1 MPRKLPQEDPLLLES
16 PLAPQPRRTR
26 VRRSVSDALGVPA
39 ISTDDVAPKPSRRS
53 SAQVTDVADIIAAS
67 APSPAQSSLRGEIL
81 GIVLLVGSLF
91 IAGALVFGR
100 TPAAFESCTVAG
112 GAFGPVGGCMRWAVL
127 GLVGA
132 VAAVIVPFIPAVRAL
147 RALGRLGAS
156 SRRHFDLFPL
166 GLVVLIPIA
175 TGLARLGTVPAGTGD
190 TYAGLWGSLS
200 AYYLS
205 ETFGRGGAWF
215 ALVIAVSVLTAV
227 TLGWNPLRALVAVGT
242 KSPAQ
247 LAAEAAADA
256 ALTKAEVLEPD
267 AKEMPEIDLSLMGI
281 TAKPD
286 TVPPKT
292 QLSVVTES
300 DEDIDAA
307 LDEAL
312 DGVAAAKSARAKKP
326 KKLAKEEL
334 EEIEQ
339 VSPIVLPNSEE
350 LPSPTLLTKAPE
362 RNVEAGRAQ
371 LDAMGAKLI
380 ESLRTFKVDGV
391 LSGRTSGPTVTQ
403 YEIEPA
409 PGVKVRQFANLAN
422 DLALAMRA
430 PSIRVVA
437 PIPGKGAVGVEVPNP
452 SPEMVAFR
460 EMLESTDYQNKPMAL
475 PIALGKDLEGSAVIA
490 DLAKMP
496 HLLIAGATG
505 SGKSV
510 CVNTI
515 ITSLIYR
522 HTPKTLRFLMVD
534 PKMVELSVYNVLPHL
549 RHKVVT
555 DNRDAAAVLKWA
567 VLEMQERYALLA
579 ENGARN
585 IQDFNAKVR
594 AGAALKKPK
603 DPNVGFENREY
614 TGGILPYI
622 VVVID
627 ELADLMMTVA
637 AEVETPLAMLAQ
649 KARAIGIHLILA
661 TQRPSVNVITGLIKA
676 NFPSRIAFRVASQID
691 SRTIIDGMG
700 AESLLGNG
708 DMLFIPPGKSEPSR
722 LQGAFL
728 SNDDT
733 ERLMQWY
740 VDQKESR
747 RAAMEAQGL
756 IAIEE
761 QAAEADILEAVRARE
776 ALEAG
781 AGEEASQDQGDR
793 DKLFRE
799 AAEVCVQHQGGST
812 SLLQRRLK
820 IGYGRAARI
829 IDQLHLAGVLGPPDG
844 SKPRDVLIGLED
856 IDRIAGERTAA

>member
-1 MPRKLPQEDPLLLES
+1 MPRKPPQEDPLLLES
-16 PLAPQPRRTR
+16 PLAPVPRRTR
-26 VRRSVSDALGVPA
+26 VRKPA
-39 ISTDDVAPKPSRRS
+39 TEES
-53 SAQVTDVADIIAAS
+53 S
-67 APSPAQSSLRGEIL
+67 APSLFSDPVARAVHGASSASARPEGERAHSPLRREIS
-81 GIVLLVGSLF
+81 GIILLVGAIF
-91 IAGALVFGR
+91 VAGALLFGR
-100 TPAAFESCTVAG
+100 TPGSLQSCSDAG
-112 GAFGPVGGCMRWAVL
+112 GAFGPVGGCIRWSIL

-132 VAAVIVPFIPAVRAL
+132 LAAMIVPFIPAVRAL
-147 RALGRLGAS
+147 RMLDRLGHS

-166 GLVVLIPIA
+166 GLVVIVPVA
-175 TGLARLGTVPAGTGD
+175 AGLARLDAVPAGTGD
-190 TYAGLWGSLS
+190 PFAGLWGSF
-200 AYYLS
+200 AGYYLA
-205 ETFGRGGAWF
+205 EALGRGGAWF
-215 ALVIAVSVLTAV
+215 IIVIAVSVLTAV
-227 TLGWNPLRALVAVGT
+227 TLGWNPLRAIVAVGT
-242 KSPAQ
+242 KPPVSVVDPAAP
-247 LAAEAAADA
+247 LM
-256 ALTKAEVLEPD
+256 TKAEALEPD
-267 AKEMPEIDLSLMGI
+267 ADEMPEIDLALM
-281 TAKPD
+281 
-286 TVPPKT
+286 
-292 QLSVVTES
+292 VVAVEANAVLAGG
-300 DEDIDAA
+300 AA
-307 LDEAL
+307 LPS
-312 DGVAAAKSARAKKP
+312 AKRAKK
-326 KKLAKEEL
+326 
-334 EEIEQ
+334 
-339 VSPIVLPNSEE
+339 SERKDAHDAASSLSDPHSSAFVPESDE
-350 LPSPTLLTKAPE
+350 LPSPLLLTPAPP
-362 RNVEAGRAQ
+362 RNLEAGKAQ

-380 ESLRTFKVDGV
+380 ESLRTFKVEGT
-391 LSGRTSGPTVTQ
+391 LTGRTSGPTVTQ
-403 YEIEPA
+403 FEIEPA

-452 SPEMVAFR
+452 NPEMVAFR
-460 EMLESTDYQNKPMAL
+460 EMLESADYQNKPMAL
-475 PIALGKDLEGSAVIA
+475 PIALGKDLEGRAVIA

-515 ITSLIYR
+515 VTSLIYR

-585 IQDFNAKVR
+585 IQDFNTKVR
-594 AGAALKKPK
+594 NGSVLRKPK
-603 DPNVGFENREY
+603 DLTVGFENRDY
-614 TGGILPYI
+614 TGGVLPYI

-733 ERLMQWY
+733 ERLMHWY
-740 VDQKESR
+740 TEKKEAR
-747 RAAMEAQGL
+747 KAALESQGL
-756 IAIEE
+756 IHIEPHSE
-761 QAAEADILEAVRARE
+761 EDILAAVRARE
-776 ALEAG
+776 ALEARG
-781 AGEEASQDQGDR
+781 DDEAADDVSDR

-820 IGYGRAARI
+820 VGYGRAARI

-844 SKPRDVLIGLED
+844 SKPRDVLVGLED
-856 IDRIAGERTAA
+856 LDRVVGDRHAA

>member
-1 MPRKLPQEDPLLLES
+1 MPRKLPQEDPLLLDS
-16 PLAPQPRRTR
+16 PLAPAPRRTR
-26 VRRSVSDALGVPA
+26 ARKADVPVSDAPRTPEAGGP
-39 ISTDDVAPKPSRRS
+39 DAPKP
-53 SAQVTDVADIIAAS
+53 
-67 APSPAQSSLRGEIL
+67 APSGLRREIT

-91 IAGALVFGR
+91 VAGALVFGR
-100 TPAAFESCTVAG
+100 TPESFESCAAAG
-112 GAFGPVGGCMRWAVL
+112 GAFGPVGGCIRWSIL

-132 VAAVIVPFIPAVRAL
+132 LAAVLVPFIPAVRAL
-147 RALGRLGAS
+147 RLLGRLEQS
-156 SRRHFDLFPL
+156 SRQHFDLFPI
-166 GLVVLIPIA
+166 GLVAIVPVA
-175 TGLARLGTVPAGTGD
+175 AGLARLGTVPAGTSD
-190 TYAGLWGSLS
+190 ALAGLWGSF
-200 AYYLS
+200 AGFYLA
-205 ETFGRGGAWF
+205 EALGRGGAWF
-215 ALVIAVSVLTAV
+215 VIVIAVSVLTAV
-227 TLGWNPLRALVAVGT
+227 TLGWNPLRAIVAVGA
-242 KSPAQ
+242 KSPVPTAAQ
-247 LAAEAAADA
+247 DA
-256 ALTKAEVLEPD
+256 NALTKAEALEPD
-267 AKEMPEIDLSLMGI
+267 AKEMPLVDLALMGMG
-281 TAKPD
+281 AKPD

-292 QLSVVTES
+292 SMPPVIDEDDDELALAAPKATRTKKADGKKEEGHASPLTASRQLSA
-300 DEDIDAA
+300 D
-307 LDEAL
+307 
-312 DGVAAAKSARAKKP
+312 SAQP
-326 KKLAKEEL
+326 D
-334 EEIEQ
+334 
-339 VSPIVLPNSEE
+339 E

-362 RNVEAGRAQ
+362 RNLEAGRAQ

-380 ESLRTFKVDGV
+380 DSLRTFKVEGT

-437 PIPGKGAVGVEVPNP
+437 PIPGKGAVGIEVPNP
-452 SPEMVAFR
+452 TPEMVAFR
-460 EMLESTDYQNKPMAL
+460 EMLESADYQNKPMAL
-475 PIALGKDLEGSAVIA
+475 PIALGKDLEGRAVIA

-515 ITSLIYR
+515 VTSLIYR

-567 VLEMQERYALLA
+567 VMEMQERYALLA

-585 IQDFNAKVR
+585 IQDFNQKVR
-594 AGAALKKPK
+594 NGATLRKPK
-603 DPNVGFENREY
+603 DPNVGFENRDY

-708 DMLFIPPGKSEPSR
+708 DMLFIPPGKSEPAR

-733 ERLMQWY
+733 ERLMLWY
-740 VDQKESR
+740 TERKEAR

-756 IAIEE
+756 IPTDES
-761 QAAEADILEAVRARE
+761 AAEGDILERVKAVE

-781 AGEEASQDQGDR
+781 GGEENAEEIGDR

-820 IGYGRAARI
+820 VGYGRAARI

-856 IDRIAGERTAA
+856 IDRIAGERSAA